1 MGPVLA
7 VFAGEYNVGLK
18 ARLQRELGRLA
29 SKPSLV
35 LDFSEV
41 TYMDSTCIAEL
52 MRMEQ
57 RRGAAGF
64 EATRIVMHAPVLLRI
79 FTVLT
84 LDRVFRV
91 VPTMEAALDGYDGT
105 VQVEYAFCGDD
116 ETARTPKDYERTDSS
131 KGRFGS
137 AASASGSASA
147 ASR

>member
-1 MGPVLA
+1 MEPVVV
-7 VFAGEYNVGLK
+7 VFAGEYNVGSK
-18 ARLQRELGRLA
+18 QRLHREFSRLA
-29 SKPSLV
+29 TKPRLV

-57 RRGAAGF
+57 RRNAAGF
-64 EATRIVMHAPVLLRI
+64 ETASVVMKTPVLIRI

-91 VPTMEAALDGYDGT
+91 VPTVADAIGSDLES

-116 ETARTPKDYERTDSS
+116 GVAKVPQDYERVHAI
-131 KGRFGS
+131 G
-137 AASASGSASA
+137 
-147 ASR
+147 